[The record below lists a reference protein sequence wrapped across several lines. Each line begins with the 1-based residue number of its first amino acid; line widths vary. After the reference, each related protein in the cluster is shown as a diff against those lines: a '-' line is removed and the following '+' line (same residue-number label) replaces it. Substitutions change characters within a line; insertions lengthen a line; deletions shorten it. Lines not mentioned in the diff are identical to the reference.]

1 MVRNKDNRFHFCVT
15 IRDSA
20 GEDSLRQQTGPSAG
34 FKTQSLTIGRLGLHT
49 AHQQRHHG
57 KPAGTGSLQLRLL
70 PRKCGDSITV
80 IAKV

>member
-20 GEDSLRQQTGPSAG
+20 GEDSLRRQTGPSAG
-34 FKTQSLTIGRLGLHT
+34 FKTQSLTIGLLGLHA

-57 KPAGTGSLQLRLL
+57 KPAGPGSLQLHLL
-70 PRKCGDSITV
+70 QRKCGNSMTV